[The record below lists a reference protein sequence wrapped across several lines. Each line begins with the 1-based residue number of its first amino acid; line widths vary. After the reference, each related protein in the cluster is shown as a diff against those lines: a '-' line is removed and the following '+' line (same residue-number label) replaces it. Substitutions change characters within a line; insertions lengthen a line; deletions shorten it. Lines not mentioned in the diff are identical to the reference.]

1 MKRIILM
8 RHGQAEDGADGI
20 PDFERSLTTKGKN
33 VTRQMAAK
41 LKENIKDPGLLISS
55 PAFRAIETALIFAG
69 EYGIKS
75 EKILLNTL
83 IYSKFDHKT
92 IMEILKNISE
102 ETDTI
107 TLFGHNPGFSEVAS
121 WYSKEHL
128 NMIPKSGI
136 ACISF
141 NIKTWSE
148 VKSASGNT
156 EIFYEPK
163 KIL

>member
-20 PDFERSLTTKGKN
+20 PDFERSLTFKGKN
-33 VTRQMAAK
+33 VSRHMARK
-41 LKENIKDPGLLISS
+41 LKDIITDPGLLVSS
-55 PAFRAIETALIFAG
+55 PAFRAVETALIFAG
-69 EYGIKS
+69 EYGIRP
-75 EKILLNTL
+75 EKILLNSL
-83 IYSKFDHKT
+83 IYSGFDHKT
-92 IMEILKNISE
+92 ITDILKDISE

-128 NMIPKSGI
+128 NIIPKSGI
-136 ACISF
+136 VCISF
-141 NIKTWSE
+141 NIKTWSGL
-148 VKSASGNT
+148 KPASGNT
-156 EIFYEPK
+156 EIFHEPK